1 MQSDDV
7 MLEELEQRDL
17 GFLCPLLQ
25 MKRELSNVI
34 ESAESAETVLTW
46 ISSHVDGSVQKTS
59 SFIEVVGAW
68 FVFGT

>member
-46 ISSHVDGSVQKTS
+46 ISVHL
-59 SFIEVVGAW
+59 W
-68 FVFGT
+68 FA